1 MRQRDPHDDPP
12 TKGQCGVGHPQR
24 LTPASIPRQFTDY
37 EPCMVSGRQVT
48 EFCAFVPVAGSNG
61 DNAAPNFIHSQNV
74 PPPDRDY
81 HLSLIRG
88 RAHAFPSNAS
98 SRSTIRAGPSRV
110 AGDPFCLPGRDF
122 RTSN

>member
-1 MRQRDPHDDPP
+1 
-12 TKGQCGVGHPQR
+12 
-24 LTPASIPRQFTDY
+24 
-37 EPCMVSGRQVT
+37 MVSGQQVA
-48 EFCAFVPVAGSNG
+48 EFCALASVDSGNG
-61 DNAAPNFIHSQNV
+61 DHAVLNFIHSQNV
-74 PPPDRDY
+74 TPADRDY

-98 SRSTIRAGPSRV
+98 SRSTIRASPSRV